1 MLNTLRTTPRIVGP
15 VHIPETTR
23 QRSLIGKQV
32 MLKLPEI
39 QPGYA
44 LEIEFGDKEDL
55 RVGRKQILQTCGSI
69 YGFGRTKSSSREN
82 HLYVWLIPEEIEFA
96 GQVKLHRFGNLR
108 EVSNE

>member
-15 VHIPETTR
+15 VHLPEITR

-69 YGFGRTKSSSREN
+69 YGFGRTKSASKDN
-82 HLYVWLIPEEIEFA
+82 HLYVWLLPEEIEFA
-96 GQVKLHRFGNLR
+96 NTVKLHRFGVMA